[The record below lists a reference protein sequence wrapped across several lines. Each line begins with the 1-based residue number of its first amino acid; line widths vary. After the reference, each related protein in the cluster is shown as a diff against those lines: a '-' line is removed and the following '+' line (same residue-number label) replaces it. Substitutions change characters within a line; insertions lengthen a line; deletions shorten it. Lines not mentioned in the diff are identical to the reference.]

1 MIKQCKVRNFKSLQD
16 CEMTNFKRITLLGG
30 KNNTGKTA
38 LMEALFLFVD
48 RLNPECFIR
57 LHAWRGVQ
65 ALKMNSSELF
75 DPIFYNYDT
84 SKKIEIEITDSKN
97 AIENLVIETIKDNN
111 KKISINQI
119 DLNNLDAATHVMNTE
134 VLKMRTKFSGSK
146 TRKQEIITHTL
157 ERNNLNVQADDVKPN
172 EIKTAVFLVAKPP
185 PGDNG
190 NALRY
195 GDLVKEN
202 EEFEILEFL
211 KFIEP
216 RLKAIT
222 TIQVQENLTMLYGN
236 IGLKKKVPLNYM
248 GDGITRILSI
258 LLAIVSTKNG
268 IVFVDEI
275 ENGIHHSVMS
285 DVWQMINKASQK
297 FNCQVIATTH
307 SYECLSS
314 LVIGT
319 EATKND
325 ISYVRL
331 ERKIDRIV
339 SKEYDYDMLQTA
351 IEQGWEVR

>member
-1 MIKQCKVRNFKSLQD
+1 MIKQCKVKNFKSLQD
-16 CEMTNFKRITLLGG
+16 CEMANFKRITLLGG

-65 ALKMNSSELF
+65 TIKMNSSELF
-75 DPIFYNYDT
+75 GPIFYNYDT
-84 SKKIEIEITDSKN
+84 SRKIEIEITDHKN
-97 AIENLVIETIKDNN
+97 AIENLTIETTKDNS
-111 KKISINQI
+111 KKISLNEI
-119 DLNNLDAATHVMNTE
+119 DLNNLDATTRAMNTE

-146 TRKQEIITHTL
+146 TRKQELITHTL
-157 ERNNLNVQADDVKPN
+157 EGNNLNVQADDVKPN

-185 PGDNG
+185 QGDNG

-202 EEFEILEFL
+202 EESEILEFL

-216 RLKAIT
+216 RLKSIT
-222 TIQVQENLTMLYGN
+222 TIQVQENLTMLYGD
-236 IGLKKKVPLNYM
+236 IGLKKKIPLNYM

-258 LLAIVSTKNG
+258 LLAIVSTKDG

-285 DVWQMINKASQK
+285 DVWNMVNKASQK

-314 LVIGT
+314 LVVGT
-319 EATKND
+319 EATQND

-331 ERKIDRIV
+331 ERKVDKII
-339 SKEYDYDMLQTA
+339 SKEYDYEMLQTA